1 MRHIIIVT
9 LMVCLSSGT
18 AFAKKRSPVKQL
30 NDEGITAFE
39 AGDFELAAKKFF
51 EAWNIDQDPTL
62 RKNEAIAWFKANKC
76 KEASEAGASYLDSGA
91 ADEETRSEMK
101 AILANCR
108 VAYAREAADVR
119 DFNLAEKFLVE
130 AEGFAETAVP
140 KENIQLARLDI
151 ARIKDEHDKE
161 IRQQAL
167 LNEAKV
173 KSESESESEMNW
185 PAIVT
190 GTGAVILTSAI
201 VYHIV
206 AATYYAS
213 EYEDSAKQGT
223 DRPRYDELASS
234 LDTARWLVPT
244 LYALGATTTGVGVWF
259 LYNDSADTSAAPS
272 SGGVTF
278 SGQFE

>member
-1 MRHIIIVT
+1 MRHIIIVI
-9 LMVCLSSGT
+9 LMICLSSST
-18 AFAKKRSPVKQL
+18 AFAKKRSLVKQL
-30 NDEGITAFE
+30 NNEGITAFE

-76 KEASEAGASYLDSGA
+76 KEASEASASYIDSGA
-91 ADEETRSEMK
+91 ADKETRSEMK
-101 AILANCR
+101 AILSNCR
-108 VAYAREAADVR
+108 VSYAREAAEVR
-119 DFNLAEKFLVE
+119 DFNLAENFLVE

-151 ARIKDEHDKE
+151 ARLRDDYNQE
-161 IRQQAL
+161 IRQRALAKQATIDS
-167 LNEAKV
+167 EAD
-173 KSESESESEMNW
+173 SDTNW
-185 PAIVT
+185 PAIIT
-190 GTGAVILTSAI
+190 GTGAAILTTAV

-213 EYEDSAKQGT
+213 EYEDVAKRGT
-223 DRPRYDELASS
+223 DRPRYDDLASS

-244 LYALGATTTGVGVWF
+244 LYALGATTTGIGVYF

-278 SGQFE
+278 SGQF